1 MKALIVSDS
10 HGLTSELKTLKQ
22 QYEQE
27 VDVMIHCGDSE
38 LSIQETDGFEI
49 VRGNCDYEKSYPND
63 IVTEV
68 DGIRFF
74 ITHGHHYNV
83 KMTLQNVL
91 YKARECQAQVA
102 CFGHSH
108 IMGAEVVSGTLLIN
122 PGSIAL
128 PRMRKEKTYVL
139 LEMETNVATVQF
151 LDLEGNVIV
160 KRELSLN
167 E

>member
-10 HGLTSELKTLKQ
+10 HGLTSELKNLKQ

-49 VRGNCDYEKSYPND
+49 VRGNCDYETSYPND

-68 DGIRFF
+68 EGIRLF
-74 ITHGHHYNV
+74 ITHGHRYNV

-91 YKARECQAQVA
+91 YKARECQAQVV

-108 IMGAEVVSGTLLIN
+108 IMGAEVVAGTLLIN

-139 LEMETNVATVQF
+139 LEIETNVATVQF
-151 LDLEGNVIV
+151 LDLEGNVVV

>member
-10 HGLTSELKTLKQ
+10 HGLTNELIQLKQ
-22 QYEQE
+22 QYEY

-38 LSIQETDGFEI
+38 LSMQDTEGYEI
-49 VRGNCDYEKSYPND
+49 VRGNCDYETSYPND

-68 DGIRFF
+68 EGIRFF
-74 ITHGHHYNV
+74 ITHGHRYNV

-91 YKARECQAQVA
+91 YKAKESQAQVA

-108 IMGAEVVSGTLLIN
+108 IMGAELVDGTLLIN
-122 PGSIAL
+122 PGSILL
-128 PRMRKEKTYVL
+128 PRMRKEKTFVL
-139 LEMETNVATVQF
+139 LEIERNEAIVTF
-151 LDLEGNVIV
+151 IDLEGNEVE
-160 KRELSLN
+160 KRIFSLP

>member
-10 HGLTSELKTLKQ
+10 HGLTNELIQLKQ
-22 QYEQE
+22 QYDY

-38 LSIQETDGFEI
+38 LSAQDTEGYEI
-49 VRGNCDYEKSYPND
+49 VRGNCDYETSYPND

-68 DGIRFF
+68 EGIRFF
-74 ITHGHHYNV
+74 ITHGHRYNV

-91 YKARECQAQVA
+91 YKAKESQAQVA

-108 IMGAEVVSGTLLIN
+108 IMGAELVDGTLLIN
-122 PGSIAL
+122 PGSILL
-128 PRMRKEKTYVL
+128 PRMRKEKTFVL
-139 LEMETNVATVQF
+139 LEIERNEATVTF
-151 LDLEGNVIV
+151 IDLEGNEVE
-160 KRELSLN
+160 KRNFSLP